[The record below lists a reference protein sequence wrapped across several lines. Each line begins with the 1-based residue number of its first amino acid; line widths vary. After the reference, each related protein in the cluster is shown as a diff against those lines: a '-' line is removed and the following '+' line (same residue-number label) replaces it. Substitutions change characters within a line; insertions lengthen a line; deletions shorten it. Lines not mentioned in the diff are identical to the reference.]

1 MKRKNKVLEGFWSG
15 MSSSKS
21 TKPDVITNLRV
32 PTGISITESQK
43 IVTVKGKL
51 GNISKDF
58 TKLPATLSVEGD
70 NLTIKPY
77 GHRKKDLAIANTA
90 KSIITNMIKGV
101 NEGFEYKL
109 KIIYA
114 HFPIAVKVKD
124 NLVLVENFF
133 GERSARISRIHGG
146 STKVIVQG
154 DDVVV
159 SGPNLEE
166 VSQTAADIEASTK
179 VKNKDRRVFLD
190 GLYIYHKGK

>member
-1 MKRKNKVLEGFWSG
+1 

-21 TKPDVITNLRV
+21 PRPETITNLQV
-32 PTGISITESQK
+32 PVGISITESNK
-43 IVTVKGKL
+43 IVSVNGKL

-58 TKLPATLSVEGD
+58 TRLPATLLIEGD
-70 NLTIKPY
+70 NITIKPY
-77 GHRKKDLAIANTA
+77 GRRKKDLAIANTA
-90 KSIITNMIKGV
+90 RSIIANMIKGV
-101 NEGFEYKL
+101 NQGFEYKL

-124 NLVLVENFF
+124 NLVFVENFF
-133 GERSARISRIHGG
+133 GERSARISRIHGR
-146 STKVIVQG
+146 STKVVIQG

-190 GLYIYHKGK
+190 GLYIYHRGK

>member
-1 MKRKNKVLEGFWSG
+1 

-21 TKPDVITNLRV
+21 PKPEIITNLQV
-32 PTGISITESQK
+32 PVGTSITESNK
-43 IVTVKGKL
+43 IVSVNGKL

-58 TKLPATLSVEGD
+58 TRLPATLLIQGD
-70 NLTIKPY
+70 NITIKPY
-77 GHRKKDLAIANTA
+77 GRRKKDLAIANTA
-90 KSIITNMIKGV
+90 RSIIANMIKGV
-101 NEGFEYKL
+101 NQGFEYKL

-124 NLVLVENFF
+124 NLVFVENFF
-133 GERSARISRIHGG
+133 GERSARISRIHGR
-146 STKVIVQG
+146 STKVVIQG

-190 GLYIYHKGK
+190 GLYIYHRGK

>member
-1 MKRKNKVLEGFWSG
+1 

-21 TKPDVITNLRV
+21 PKPEIITNLQV
-32 PTGISITESQK
+32 PVGISITESNK
-43 IVTVKGKL
+43 IISVNGKL

-58 TKLPATLSVEGD
+58 TRLPATLLIQGD
-70 NLTIKPY
+70 NITIKPY
-77 GHRKKDLAIANTA
+77 GRRKKDLAIANTA
-90 KSIITNMIKGV
+90 RI
-101 NEGFEYKL
+101 
-109 KIIYA
+109 
-114 HFPIAVKVKD
+114 
-124 NLVLVENFF
+124 
-133 GERSARISRIHGG
+133 GERSARISRIHGR
-146 STKVIVQG
+146 STKVVIQG

>member
-1 MKRKNKVLEGFWSG
+1 

-21 TKPDVITNLRV
+21 PKPEIITNLQV
-32 PTGISITESQK
+32 PVGISITEANK
-43 IVTVKGKL
+43 IVTVNGKL

-58 TKLPATLSVEGD
+58 TRLPATLLIEGD
-70 NLTIKPY
+70 NITIKPY
-77 GHRKKDLAIANTA
+77 GRRKKDLAIANTA
-90 KSIITNMIKGV
+90 RSIIANMIKGV
-101 NEGFEYKL
+101 NQGFEYKL

-124 NLVLVENFF
+124 NLVFVENFF
-133 GERSARISRIHGG
+133 GERSARISRIHGR
-146 STKVIVQG
+146 STKVVIQG

-190 GLYIYHKGK
+190 GLYIYHRGK